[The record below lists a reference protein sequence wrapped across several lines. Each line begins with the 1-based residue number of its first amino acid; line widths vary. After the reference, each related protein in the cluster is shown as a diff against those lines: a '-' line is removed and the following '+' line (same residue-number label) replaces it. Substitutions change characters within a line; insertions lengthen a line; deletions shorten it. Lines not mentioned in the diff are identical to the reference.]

1 MAVEHIL
8 DQVDQVL
15 LMTVNPGF
23 GGQAFIEAVIPKIEA
38 LRKIIEQQGLAV
50 ELEVDGGINAE
61 TIGEVARAG
70 ADVFVA
76 GSAVF
81 STPDYG
87 ETLRLFRE
95 KIKEALS

>member
-1 MAVEHIL
+1 M
-8 DQVDQVL
+8 
-15 LMTVNPGF
+15 
-23 GGQAFIEAVIPKIEA
+23 IPKIEA
-38 LRKIIEQQGLAV
+38 LRKIIEQQGLTV

-70 ADVFVA
+70 ADGFVA
-76 GSAVF
+76 GYAVF

-95 KIKEALS
+95 KIKEAVS

>member
-1 MAVEHIL
+1 
-8 DQVDQVL
+8 
-15 LMTVNPGF
+15 
-23 GGQAFIEAVIPKIEA
+23 
-38 LRKIIEQQGLAV
+38 LAV

-81 STPDYG
+81 STADYG

-95 KIKEALS
+95 KIKEALA

>member
-1 MAVEHIL
+1 
-8 DQVDQVL
+8 
-15 LMTVNPGF
+15 
-23 GGQAFIEAVIPKIEA
+23 VIPKIEA
-38 LRKIIEQQGLAV
+38 LRKIIEQQGLEV

-61 TIGEVARAG
+61 TIGKVARAG